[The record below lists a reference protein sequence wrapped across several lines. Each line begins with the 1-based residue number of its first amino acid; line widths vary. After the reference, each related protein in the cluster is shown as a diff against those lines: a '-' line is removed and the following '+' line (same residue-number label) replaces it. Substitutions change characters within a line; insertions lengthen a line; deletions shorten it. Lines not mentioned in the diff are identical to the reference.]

1 MINKM
6 NLLIIFSYIISFIF
20 LGIGVYMFMYPKE
33 PVWFLGSIISAM
45 GGFTF
50 LIGAIILT
58 TE

>member
-1 MINKM
+1 
-6 NLLIIFSYIISFIF
+6 
-20 LGIGVYMFMYPKE
+20 MFMYPKE